1 MLAEGENDQSDYPA
15 RQQELAIVTKNDLTR
30 HNLTI
35 SSQIFNATQ
44 RRIIVNNISSDFSTV
59 KNN

>member
-1 MLAEGENDQSDYPA
+1 MLAEGENDQSDCPA

-35 SSQIFNATQ
+35 SSQIFNALQ